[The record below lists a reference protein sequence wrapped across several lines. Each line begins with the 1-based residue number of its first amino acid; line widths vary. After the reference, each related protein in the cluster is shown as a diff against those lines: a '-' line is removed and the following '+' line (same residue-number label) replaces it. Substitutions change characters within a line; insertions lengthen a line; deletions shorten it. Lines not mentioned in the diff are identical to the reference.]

1 MQKRKVILVLVF
13 LMVLSSFSA
22 GAAELSLE
30 EAVEILVE
38 DNRELKN
45 ARKDIESAEKD
56 IELAERSYFPTVELQ
71 SSYTRRGD
79 DSDSSNE
86 NNGSSGLSDLDS
98 GDLQLL
104 NLIE

>member
-71 SSYTRRGD
+71 SSYTRRG
-79 DSDSSNE
+79 
-86 NNGSSGLSDLDS
+86 
-98 GDLQLL
+98 
-104 NLIE
+104 